1 MTTYFLF
8 GKYCVDSLKKANS
21 KRTAQA
27 YKLIQKLGGK
37 IKSVHALLGENDI
50 IIQAELPGTKAALKA
65 SLGLTRLTG
74 IGFTTSEAVPVS
86 EFDKIV
92 K

>member
-37 IKSVHALLGENDI
+37 IKSVHALL
-50 IIQAELPGTKAALKA
+50 
-65 SLGLTRLTG
+65 
-74 IGFTTSEAVPVS
+74 
-86 EFDKIV
+86 
-92 K
+92 